1 MLLNQSHEQAVSTNE
16 DFLTI
21 FLVPGN
27 TENEPST
34 VNSVLFMPCLLYAKR
49 KTQKCIFPEPWP
61 EIISICIFDMYVPPS
76 MSLVGFNIVILP
88 RPFQASQIALLAS
101 SFSLSAFLASSLT
114 MSLLFRS
121 FSLTAR
127 SYAFPSSVFFGGF
140 TPSAPAIKRPAAA
153 DDFSC
158 LFSEPLGDR
167 SVPLDELEVSALAEV
182 DQSVLSLREWE
193 YVGDIGVG
201 GGGPGVASVGVE
213 GCEGVEEI
221 GEAASSQV
229 SATALV
235 GLSLADDEMVSFL
248 REDSSP

>member
-1 MLLNQSHEQAVSTNE
+1 
-16 DFLTI
+16 
-21 FLVPGN
+21 
-27 TENEPST
+27 
-34 VNSVLFMPCLLYAKR
+34 
-49 KTQKCIFPEPWP
+49 
-61 EIISICIFDMYVPPS
+61 
-76 MSLVGFNIVILP
+76 
-88 RPFQASQIALLAS
+88 
-101 SFSLSAFLASSLT
+101 

-127 SYAFPSSVFFGGF
+127 SYALPSSVFFGGF

-153 DDFSC
+153 DDFSG

-167 SVPLDELEVSALAEV
+167 SVLLDEVEVSALAKV

-213 GCEGVEEI
+213 GCEGVVEI

>member
-1 MLLNQSHEQAVSTNE
+1 MLLSQSHGQAVSTNQ
-16 DFLTI
+16 DFLKI
-21 FLVPGN
+21 FLVPSI
-27 TENEPST
+27 TENEPSV
-34 VNSVLFMPCLLYAKR
+34 VNSVLLTPCLMYAKR
-49 KTQKCIFPEPWP
+49 KTQKCIVPEPWP
-61 EIISICIFDMYVPPS
+61 DITSICVFDIYIIP
-76 MSLVGFNIVILP
+76 MSLFGFNIVILP

-101 SFSLSAFLASSLT
+101 SLSLSAFPASSLT

-167 SVPLDELEVSALAEV
+167 SVPFDELEISAPAKV

-213 GCEGVEEI
+213 GCEGVAEI